1 MDDLIVW
8 GIGFVFFGISYFI
21 GSHNEKV
28 HFANIGERERA
39 LVLLPAVTFKQAEER
54 AVAQTKLVMG
64 NVVIAGDF
72 FKQVVAQLASV
83 FGLRIS
89 VAESMV
95 DRARREA
102 VLRMKEKAVG
112 ADAILNVRIMSM
124 KIGRRE
130 KMSGL
135 EAMAYGTA
143 VYYVK

>member
-8 GIGFVFFGISYFI
+8 GLGFAFFGISYFI
-21 GSHNEKV
+21 GQHNEKA
-28 HFANIGERERA
+28 HFANIVERERA
-39 LVLLPAVTFKQAEER
+39 LVLLPAVTLKQAEER
-54 AVAQTKLVMG
+54 AVVQTKLVTG

-72 FKQVVAQLASV
+72 FKQVVAQLASI

-112 ADAILNVRIMSM
+112 ADAILNVRVMSM
-124 KIGRRE
+124 KIGERE

-135 EAMAYGTA
+135 EALAYGTA

>member
-1 MDDLIVW
+1 MDDLIVL

-28 HFANIGERERA
+28 HFANIVEREKA
-39 LVLLPAVTFKQAEER
+39 LILLPAVTFKQADER

-72 FKQVVAQLASV
+72 FKQVAAQVVSI
-83 FGLRIS
+83 FGLRIA

-112 ADAILNVRIMSM
+112 ADAILNVRVMSK
-124 KIGRRE
+124 KIGERE
-130 KMSGL
+130 TMSGL

>member
-1 MDDLIVW
+1 MEDLIGW

-21 GSHNEKV
+21 GSHNEKA
-28 HFANIGERERA
+28 HFVNIIQREKA
-39 LVLLPAVTFKQAEER
+39 LVSLPAVTFKHAEER

-64 NVVIAGDF
+64 NVVVGGDF
-72 FKQVVAQLASV
+72 FKQIVAQLASI
-83 FGLRIS
+83 FGMRIS

-112 ADAILNVRIMSM
+112 ADTILNVRVMSM
-124 KIGRRE
+124 KIGERE

-143 VYYVK
+143 IYYVK

>member
-1 MDDLIVW
+1 MDDLIGW

-21 GSHNEKV
+21 GSHNEKA
-28 HFANIGERERA
+28 HFANIVEREKA
-39 LVLLPAVTFKQAEER
+39 LVSLPTVTFKQAEER
-54 AVAQTKLVMG
+54 AIAQTKLVMG

-83 FGLRIS
+83 FGMRIS
-89 VAESMV
+89 VAESMI

-102 VLRMKEKAVG
+102 ILRMKEKAVG
-112 ADAILNVRIMSM
+112 ADVILNVRFMSM
-124 KIGRRE
+124 KIGERE